1 MTKNKG
7 KSVYNPLCRKGN
19 GRMEDI
25 DMSKRFLKSVLVQT
39 AGAFAARISVY
50 GFNPIGI
57 GMFTAIM
64 SSRLIKWPT
73 IFVMAGSMLFYW
85 DIMDTVK
92 YTLVMAA
99 ACALMAM
106 ARDKN
111 SRVNQVTGAVI
122 GAGLYGIMEATDKI
136 MAGGGGADYSI
147 IAVVAVLTFSSSI
160 VISKIIE
167 ALTVSGRKMDR
178 DKDRH
183 LEKSVDN
190 MYEEKIKM
198 IASSFEKISKYI
210 TTMNRTSRE
219 NAAEDSINCIA
230 CSDMTVSQTDMINE
244 IWRGRMMESRNAI
257 ALQLGEMSKIL
268 KDCTSSSY
276 VFVHMSEERERY
288 LRLKLKNMGLSVK
301 KVVVLNNRRGINEVN
316 ITLKTVKSRC
326 ITVRELESAISD
338 CFGKRYRVSKD
349 KGNIVKRE
357 YATYNFVEEPNYFV
371 LHGTAKRGK
380 DGSSIS
386 GDNFTCM
393 ELQSGQTLL
402 SVSDGMGHGLKAYRE
417 SEMVLS
423 LLEELM
429 EGGFSEEASL
439 KLINTVFMVDDSDI
453 CPASVDMGII
463 DLYSG
468 VCDFMKIGAA
478 TTFVKRGGWI
488 EAIRSNTMPI
498 GAEASVDMET
508 TSKKLY
514 DGDFVIMVSDG
525 IVEAIEGEDKE
536 KSISRILMDI
546 SSVNPQEMAQE
557 ILENI
562 LKQSGS
568 REEDDMLVMVAGVWD
583 KCA

>member
-1 MTKNKG
+1 
-7 KSVYNPLCRKGN
+7 
-19 GRMEDI
+19 
-25 DMSKRFLKSVLVQT
+25 MSKRYLKSVLVQT

-73 IFVMAGSMLFYW
+73 LLIMAGSMLFYW
-85 DIMDTVK
+85 ELMETVK
-92 YTLVMAA
+92 FTLVMAA
-99 ACALMAM
+99 SWALMAI
-106 ARDKN
+106 ARDGN
-111 SRVNQVTGAVI
+111 NRINQMTGALI
-122 GAGLYGIMEATDKI
+122 GSVLYGIMEVTDR
-136 MAGGGGADYSI
+136 MMSGGNGVSYSI
-147 IAVVAVLTFSSSI
+147 IGVVAVLTFSSSV
-160 VISKIIE
+160 VISRVIE
-167 ALTVSGRKMDR
+167 TLTVSGRKMDNGR
-178 DKDRH
+178 GRNG
-183 LEKSVDN
+183 ERQIDN

-198 IASSFEKISKYI
+198 IAASFEKMSKYI
-210 TTMNRTSRE
+210 TTMNRKNQDDT
-219 NAAEDSINCIA
+219 AEGMGGFEPGGVNCIA
-230 CSDMTVSQTDMINE
+230 CSDMTASQVNMINE
-244 IWRGRMMESRNAI
+244 IWRGRMMESRDAI

-268 KDCTSSSY
+268 KDCTTSSY
-276 VFVHMSEERERY
+276 VFVHMGEERERY
-288 LRLKLKNMGLSVK
+288 LRLKLKNMGMSVK
-301 KVVVLNNRRGINEVN
+301 RVVVLNNRRGINEVN
-316 ITLKTVKSRC
+316 ITLKAVKNKC
-326 ITVRELESAISD
+326 ITVRALENAVSG
-338 CFGKRYRVSKD
+338 CFGKRYRVAKD
-349 KGNIVKRE
+349 KGNIVKKE
-357 YATYNFVEEPNYFV
+357 YITYNFVEEPNYFV

-380 DGSSIS
+380 NGGNIS

-439 KLINTVFMVDDSDI
+439 KLINTVFMVDDSEV

-468 VCDFMKIGAA
+468 VCDFLKIGAA

-488 EAIRSNTMPI
+488 EAIRSNSMPI
-498 GAEASVDMET
+498 GAETTVDMET

-525 IVEAIEGEDKE
+525 IVEAIGEEDKE
-536 KSISRILMDI
+536 KYISRILMDVT
-546 SSVNPQEMAQE
+546 SVNPQEMAQE
-557 ILENI
+557 ILDNI
-562 LKQSGS
+562 LEQSPGVQ
-568 REEDDMLVMVAGVWD
+568 EDDMLVMVAGVWD

>member
-1 MTKNKG
+1 
-7 KSVYNPLCRKGN
+7 
-19 GRMEDI
+19 
-25 DMSKRFLKSVLVQT
+25 MSKRYLKSVLVQT

-73 IFVMAGSMLFYW
+73 LLIMAGSMLFYW
-85 DIMDTVK
+85 ELMETVK
-92 YTLVMAA
+92 FTLVMAA
-99 ACALMAM
+99 SWALMAI
-106 ARDKN
+106 ARDGN
-111 SRVNQVTGAVI
+111 NRINQMTGALI
-122 GAGLYGIMEATDKI
+122 GSVLYGIMEVTDR
-136 MAGGGGADYSI
+136 MMSGGNGVSYSI
-147 IAVVAVLTFSSSI
+147 IGVVAVLTFSSSV
-160 VISKIIE
+160 VISRVIE
-167 ALTVSGRKMDR
+167 TLTVSGRKMDNGR
-178 DKDRH
+178 GRNG
-183 LEKSVDN
+183 ERQIDN

-198 IASSFEKISKYI
+198 IAASFEKMSKYI
-210 TTMNRTSRE
+210 TTMNRKNQDDT
-219 NAAEDSINCIA
+219 AEGMGGFEPGGVNCIA
-230 CSDMTVSQTDMINE
+230 CSDMTASQVNMINE
-244 IWRGRMMESRNAI
+244 IWRGRMMESRDAI

-268 KDCTSSSY
+268 KDCTTSSY
-276 VFVHMSEERERY
+276 VFVHMGEERERY
-288 LRLKLKNMGLSVK
+288 LRLKLKNMGMSVK
-301 KVVVLNNRRGINEVN
+301 RVVVLNNRRGINEVN
-316 ITLKTVKSRC
+316 ITLKAVKNKC
-326 ITVRELESAISD
+326 VTVRALENAVSG
-338 CFGKRYRVSKD
+338 CFGKRYRVAKD
-349 KGNIVKRE
+349 KGNIVKKE
-357 YATYNFVEEPNYFV
+357 YITYNFVEEPNYFV

-380 DGSSIS
+380 NGGSIS

-439 KLINTVFMVDDSDI
+439 KLINTVFMVDDSEV

-468 VCDFMKIGAA
+468 VCDFLKIGAA

-488 EAIRSNTMPI
+488 EAIRSNSMPI
-498 GAEASVDMET
+498 GAEATVDMET

-525 IVEAIEGEDKE
+525 IVEAIGEEDKE
-536 KSISRILMDI
+536 KYISRILMDVT
-546 SSVNPQEMAQE
+546 SVNPQEMAQE
-557 ILENI
+557 ILDNI
-562 LKQSGS
+562 LEQSPGVQ
-568 REEDDMLVMVAGVWD
+568 EDDMLVMVAGVWD